1 MQKRYLLFMSAIL
14 AVSCLPVQA
23 QKQVEVTY
31 GNGDEQKT
39 TFTDEVG
46 FLRHGQSERYVWKPS
61 ASSASHYNS
70 LGKTFDISRI
80 KSISRNV
87 EHTSRL
93 TLPENSPIASS
104 EVYILGED
112 EESFEINANGEYKTT
127 LGIIDAV
134 TQDGKPLYTC
144 WATADSIERKNPAN
158 LNAMETAITYLL
170 EVFPLFD
177 DQTSNKDFQH
187 LKDLLRQIDET
198 QALARAIDA
207 SIVKNGYLNRDD
219 VDQQYDAAV
228 RKVISLLGWDNLFT
242 EGSARGMNHSPT
254 SPLNKKFWGTGM
266 RIEIDKSDWVHSYT
280 AGKNVWRCELSAYNF
295 NRFGYTGIVRGNV
308 EKKGKLT
315 LYEKNWYEQL
325 RYIVKPQRV
334 TSSFFDHIEFWKLEN
349 WDKISEFYV
358 QSYQFVVGDIEIDE
372 MTWDEEKKNGMEF
385 DFEEEGDVIVALGPK
400 NSVSVMVYNIIQ
412 LFGKPIMKKFQKKF
426 KKVAFN
432 NLNSELDVTEYFI
445 NKIVLDVGFISS
457 TTQIIADDQLSTADK
472 YVKIA
477 EKVLEKF
484 KDYLLIELETYAQAG
499 VESYLWTGTGVPVLD
514 KYVLGAADL
523 AKLQNC
529 FDDAFGALKKVKK
542 YGDYLLGG
550 LGLFEK
556 DDVYFLNL
564 DYKDPGLTIPDVDGY
579 DM

>member
-1 MQKRYLLFMSAIL
+1 MTIV
-14 AVSCLPVQA
+14 AVICLPVQA

-31 GNGDEQKT
+31 GSGDEQTT
-39 TFTDEVG
+39 TFTDKVD

-70 LGKTFDISRI
+70 LGKAFDISRI

-93 TLPENSPIASS
+93 TLPENSPIAAS

-112 EESFEINANGEYKTT
+112 EESFEINDKGEYKTT
-127 LGIIDAV
+127 LEIIDAV

-170 EVFPLFD
+170 EVFPLFA
-177 DQTSNKDFQH
+177 DQTSNKDFLH

-207 SIVKNGYLNRDD
+207 SIVKNGYLNREDID
-219 VDQQYDAAV
+219 PQYDAAV
-228 RKVISLLGWDNLFT
+228 SKVISLLGWDRLFT
-242 EGSARGMNHSPT
+242 EGSSRGMNRSPA
-254 SPLNKKFWGTGM
+254 SPLNKKFWGRGM
-266 RIEIDKSDWVHSYT
+266 RIEIDKSDWVHSST

-308 EKKGKLT
+308 DKKGNLT
-315 LYEKNWYEQL
+315 LYEENWYEQL

-349 WDKISEFYV
+349 WEKIAEFYG
-358 QSYQFVVGDIEIDE
+358 QSYQFVVGEIELDE
-372 MTWDEEKKNGMEF
+372 MTWDEEKKKGMKF
-385 DFEEEGDVIVALGPK
+385 DFEEEGDVIVALGPR
-400 NSVSVMVYNIIQ
+400 NNVSVMVYNIIQ

-457 TTQIIADDQLSTADK
+457 TTQIIADDQLTAGDK

-499 VESYLWTGTGVPVLD
+499 VESYLWSGTGVPVLD
-514 KYVLGAADL
+514 TYVLGTADMV
-523 AKLQNC
+523 KLQNC

-542 YGDYLLGG
+542 YGDYVLGG

-556 DDVYFLNL
+556 DDVYFLNF
-564 DYKDPGLTIPDVDGY
+564 DYQDPGLTIPDVNGY